1 METGKLRGSWRRW
14 RLVTLVA
21 WAVALLASHGW
32 WVFHRADRAPAAG
45 PSRGTVLVP
54 TVEEGARTS
63 EPGNEVLLAYRDLG
77 PRDSR
82 RPTLVLLHGSPG
94 SSADF
99 DAVSEAL
106 QERIRLIVPDL
117 PGFGASQRE
126 VPDYSAYAQALYV
139 EALLDRLGVERAHL
153 VGFSRGGAV
162 AMELADHVPERIAS
176 ITLVAA
182 LGVVELELFG
192 DQRLNHLVHGV
203 QLVALEAARRL
214 LPHFGSAD
222 RWLLDVPYARSFY
235 DTDQRRLRGCFERYR
250 GPMWIVHGRSDF
262 LVPLAAAREH
272 FRIVPQSGLSIL
284 EASHFL
290 PWTHPEEVAGLT
302 AELVT
307 RVERGAAP
315 TRERAT
321 PERIAAAALPFDP
334 ASIPPASGPALLI
347 LALVIIVGTFIS
359 EDLTC
364 IAAGLMVAQGRIEFL
379 PALLACGVGIFL
391 GDVGIFLGGRILG
404 RPVVHRAPLRW
415 VLSPAALTRASD
427 WFQRKG
433 VKAVFLSRFM
443 PGIRLPTYFAAGVLK
458 TSLFSFS
465 FYFGI
470 AVVIW
475 TPFLLGFAAW
485 AGAEAI
491 EIFERWGALA
501 LIAVLLALLL
511 VERVVLRLFTFRG
524 RRSLVGAWR
533 RWTCWEFWPV
543 WIFYPPIVLYV
554 AWLALKH
561 RSLMLPTAV
570 NPAIP
575 GGGFIGESK
584 AEILAHFGEGNELV
598 ARHRLLRVAQLVEER
613 LAAAGSFAA
622 GLEAPFPLVLKPD
635 VGQRGSGVRIVRDEA
650 ELEERLR
657 EAQVDWIVQ
666 EYVGG
671 PEFGVFWVR
680 EPGAPR
686 GRIFSITEKR
696 LPEVVGDGR
705 HTLEELVLLDE
716 RAVAIAPT
724 YLRLHPDRLQ
734 EVPAAG
740 ETIRLVEVG
749 THCRGAVFLDGTHL
763 ATPELTARIEALSR
777 QFEGFCFGRYDLRA
791 ASEEALREGRD
802 FKVLELNGLASEATH
817 IYDPNV
823 PLREAYRVLF
833 EQWRLAFEIGMAN
846 RAAGASVVSLAS
858 VLRETLAYRE
868 KQRSHG
874 T

>member
-1 METGKLRGSWRRW
+1 VEADRAGGRWRRW
-14 RLVTLVA
+14 RLVVLVA
-21 WAVALLASHGW
+21 WALALLASHGW
-32 WVFHRADRAPAAG
+32 WACHRDPGAPPVG
-45 PSRGTVLVP
+45 PKHGAVLVP
-54 TVEEGARTS
+54 AVEEGTATG
-63 EPGNEVLLAYRDLG
+63 EPEREVLLAYRDLG
-77 PRDSR
+77 QRDAA
-82 RPTLVLLHGSPG
+82 RPVLVLLHGSPG
-94 SSADF
+94 SGADF
-99 DAVSEAL
+99 DQVSEAL
-106 QERIRLIVPDL
+106 QGRFRLVIPDL

-126 VPDYSAYAQALYV
+126 VPDYSAHAEALYV
-139 EALLDRLGVERAHL
+139 ESLLDALGVERAHV
-153 VGFSRGGAV
+153 VGFSWGGAV
-162 AMELADHVPERIAS
+162 GLELADHAPERVAS
-176 ITLVAA
+176 ITLVAS

-203 QLVALEAARRL
+203 QLAALEAARWL

-235 DTDQRRLRGCFERYR
+235 DTDQRRLRGCFEGYD
-250 GPMWIVHGRSDF
+250 GPMWIVHGRKDF

-272 FRIVPQSGLSIL
+272 CRLVPQSGLSIL

-307 RVERGAAP
+307 RVERGSAP
-315 TRERAT
+315 TRELAA
-321 PERIAAAALPFDP
+321 PERITAAARPFDP
-334 ASIPPASGPALLI
+334 SSIPPATGPALLI

-379 PALLACGVGIFL
+379 PALLACGVGIFI

-415 VLSPAALTRASD
+415 ILSPAALTRASD

-443 PGIRLPTYFAAGVLK
+443 PGIRLPTYFAAGVLR

-465 FYFGI
+465 FYFGVAI
-470 AVVIW
+470 VIW
-475 TPFLLGFAAW
+475 TPLLLGFAAW

-501 LIAVLLALLL
+501 LIAVLLALLS
-511 VERVVLRLFTFRG
+511 VERVLLRLFTFRG

-533 RWTCWEFWPV
+533 RWTRWEFWPV
-543 WIFYPPIVLYV
+543 WMVYSPIALYI

-561 RSLMLPTAV
+561 RSLMLPTAA
-570 NPAIP
+570 NPAIQ

-584 AEILAHFGEGNELV
+584 SAILELFGAENELV
-598 ARHRLLRVAQLVEER
+598 ARHRLLRAERPIEER
-613 LAAAGSFAA
+613 LAAARAFA
-622 GLEAPFPLVLKPD
+622 GELEAPFPLVLKPD

-657 EAQVDWIVQ
+657 EAKVDWLVQ
-666 EYVGG
+666 EYVDG
-671 PEFGVFWVR
+671 PEYGVFWLR

-696 LPEVVGDGR
+696 FAEVVGDGK

-740 ETIRLVEVG
+740 EAIRLVEVG
-749 THCRGAVFLDGTHL
+749 THCRGAIFRDGGHL
-763 ATPELTARIEALSR
+763 ATRELAARIDALSHR
-777 QFEGFCFGRYDLRA
+777 VEGFRFGRYDLRA
-791 ASEEALREGRD
+791 ASKEALREGRD
-802 FKVLELNGLASEATH
+802 FKVIELNGLASEATH
-817 IYDPNV
+817 VYDPRV

-833 EQWRLAFEIGMAN
+833 EQWRLAFEIGRAN
-846 RAAGASVVSLAS
+846 RAAGASVASLAS
-858 VLRETLAYRE
+858 VLREALAYRE
-868 KQRSHG
+868 KQHTHG